1 MTFRFETLLRLRKN
15 AENLEQRAMAEMQNH
30 LHNRQNELQN
40 LKSSGTKTKGELQTR
55 LQQSISGKTL
65 SLYDSYVRSLGV
77 RSGLQEQ
84 IINETSE
91 KVEAQRL
98 ELVVAMKKRRI
109 LEILKDREILE
120 KKKKTLKNEISA
132 MDETASTRWQIR
144 NP

>member
-40 LKSSGTKTKGELQTR
+40 IKSSGTKTKGELQTR

-65 SLYDSYVRSLGV
+65 SLYDGYVRSLGV

>member
-15 AENLEQRAMAEMQNH
+15 EENLKQRIMGEMQNH
-30 LHNRQNELQN
+30 LHNRQNELQI
-40 LKSSGTKTKGELQTR
+40 LKSSGTKTRGELQIR
-55 LQQSISGKTL
+55 LQQSLPGKTL
-65 SLYDSYVRSLGV
+65 SLYDGYFRSLGV

-84 IINETSE
+84 SINETRE

-98 ELVVAMKKRRI
+98 ELVIAMKKRRI
-109 LEILKDREILE
+109 LEILKDREMLE
-120 KKKKTLKNEISA
+120 KKKRNLKNEISA